1 MSNLTPE
8 QIRDELAQR
17 SSLKYLVYLSLQ
29 EIMLDFY
36 EDITFLKAYDN
47 DLRLKHKNI
56 INSLKRNSTKAYSF
70 LQNYDDGEA
79 TIRQFHDL
87 VNLFDGLHK
96 AIDKGGSTFF
106 DCINAIES
114 ILIRDGLKEKIDR

>member
-70 LQNYDDGEA
+70 LQNYDDGED
-79 TIRQFHDL
+79 TIRQFHDI